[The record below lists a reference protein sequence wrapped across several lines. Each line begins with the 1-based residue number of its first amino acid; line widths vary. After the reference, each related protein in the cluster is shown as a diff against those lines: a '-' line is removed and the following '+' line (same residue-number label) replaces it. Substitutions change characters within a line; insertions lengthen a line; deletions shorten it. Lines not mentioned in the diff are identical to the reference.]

1 MIRSRVLTLSAFVQN
16 SQVDLVLPVDFSAI
30 LLSYL
35 VGLGLTDDSICKI
48 KDISKGH
55 FSLEELTTAIGS
67 VHGSVSNPDMAA

>member
-16 SQVDLVLPVDFSAI
+16 SQVDLVPVDFSAI

-55 FSLEELTTAIGS
+55 FSLEELTTVIGS